1 MSVFIHL
8 STCIHIFNQN
18 YYTEMRKLLSHLLC
32 LCVAVVQLH
41 AQTPT
46 VPITGSVTDEKGVPL
61 AAVTVTALSGDR
73 KVVGTTVTDASGS
86 FKLNINSKVRGL
98 QFTYIGLEEQF
109 VPLGN
114 KTAFP
119 VTLRA
124 SNRNLSE
131 VVVVGYGSQKKTDVT
146 GSVASVKG
154 SAIAET
160 PIQSFESGLAGRTAG
175 VQITVPSGVVN
186 EAPVFRI
193 RGTNS
198 ISLSSYPLVV
208 VDGVPTFTG
217 DYGSTNSAA
226 NPLASINP
234 NDIESID
241 IAKDAAA
248 TAIYGSRA
256 SNGVVFITTKKG
268 RAGHLRISYD
278 GWVGSVK
285 GYGIPK
291 MLNADQYIQLKSF
304 AVANNPS
311 QSAVKFNYAKDKNN
325 NNVNTNWADY
335 VYHTGFSQSHNIAVS
350 GGNDATTYY
359 LSSGYTVQQGL
370 IKKNTFT
377 RANILANVDSR
388 VNKYLTLGGKISYSN
403 EVNKA
408 AGSSGSLP
416 GEAYNTGALS
426 RITQVLPSI
435 LPAYNNDGT
444 YNLNGSTVGYANITG
459 TSVSYYNPVP
469 IIDLNRSNNEINHIQ
484 SNVYAQIK
492 PLSWITLRSVY
503 GIDYLLINND
513 IFQTPITGDG
523 YASNGNASAINGTYK
538 TWLWTNTAQF
548 DYTFKDKHN
557 LSLLVANEQQ
567 RRTTAAYGINRQGV
581 SDPNYNII
589 QAGYTVNNPTGNSK
603 GENYLLSTFGRLNYN
618 YDKKYFLSGTLRQ
631 DEYSALGQKKGVFYG
646 ASAGWEIAQEDF
658 WKNGR
663 ISNIFSSFKLR
674 GSYGKVGNINGIGD
688 YSPVTQYVSGLY
700 GGLATLSFPNGVV
713 GNSKLKWETSKQ
725 TDIGFNF
732 GMLKD
737 RITGQVAWYRN
748 NVDGLIL
755 YVNQAPSTGI
765 PTVSYAG
772 PPLNVGAMTNKGIEF
787 NVNATAVQ
795 TKAFT
800 WTTGFNVTYNTNKVT
815 ALYDG
820 LPSIQTTTSGLE
832 TANQTMPGYALG
844 YLWVIRTGGVDPGT
858 GKRIFINQQGQ
869 KVYYQYYAPAG
880 QFNYSTTPDG
890 TTKYVSKTGGTSIT
904 QAADA
909 VMYRNPLPKYVGG
922 WSNTFT
928 YKGFTL
934 DVLMTYQAGFY
945 VYYGTDAGLH
955 DQRFWNNSTDMLT
968 GSAWLKAGD
977 AGKRWAKPVFNDN
990 VSNGS
995 AMPIDVNVFKGDFV
1009 KLRTATLTYNLPSA
1023 IMQRIGFSSA
1033 RIYVSG
1039 QNLLIFSKYPGPDP
1053 EVSSNG
1059 NSTSSQGVDRNTSPN
1074 ARTITVGVNVG
1085 L

>member
-1 MSVFIHL
+1 M
-8 STCIHIFNQN
+8 
-18 YYTEMRKLLSHLLC
+18 
-32 LCVAVVQLH
+32 AVVQLH
-41 AQTPT
+41 AQTPNAT
-46 VPITGSVTDEKGVPL
+46 ITGSVTDEKGVPL
-61 AAVTVTALSGDR
+61 AAVTVTALTGDR
-73 KVVGTTVTDASGS
+73 KVVTTGVTDVNGV
-86 FKLNINSKVRGL
+86 FKLNIDHRVRNL
-98 QFTYIGLEEQF
+98 QFTYIGLEEQN

-114 KTAFP
+114 RTAFS
-119 VTLRA
+119 VTLRS

-154 SAIAET
+154 AAIAET

-175 VQITVPSGVVN
+175 VQITQPSGVVN

-198 ISLSSYPLVV
+198 ISLSSYPLIV
-208 VDGVPTFTG
+208 VDGIPTFTG

-256 SNGVVFITTKKG
+256 SNGVVFITTKRG
-268 RAGHLRISYD
+268 RAGRLRVTYD

-291 MLNADQYIQLKSF
+291 MLNADQYMTLKTF

-311 QSAVKFNYAKDKNN
+311 QSAVKFAFAQDKNGKN
-325 NNVNTNWADY
+325 INTNWADY
-335 VYHTGFSQSHNIAVS
+335 VYRTGFSQSHDISIS
-350 GGNDATTYY
+350 GGNDATTFY
-359 LSSGYTVQQGL
+359 LSSGYTVQKGL
-370 IKKNTFT
+370 IKKNDFT
-377 RANILANVDSR
+377 RANILGNVDSR
-388 VNKYLTLGGKISYSN
+388 VNKYLSLGGKLSFSN
-403 EVNKA
+403 EVNRA

-435 LPAYNNDGT
+435 LSPYNNDGT
-444 YNLNGSTVGYANITG
+444 YNINGSTIGYANITG
-459 TSVSYYNPVP
+459 TSISYYNPVP
-469 IIDLNRSNNEINHIQ
+469 IIDLSRSNNEINHIQ
-484 SNVYAQIK
+484 SNVYAQVK
-492 PLSWITLRSVY
+492 PLSWITLKTIY

-513 IFQTPITGDG
+513 IFQTPVTGDG
-523 YASNGNASAINGTYK
+523 YASTGNASAISGTYK

-548 DYTFKDKHN
+548 DYTFNDKHN
-557 LSLLVANEQQ
+557 FSLLVANEQQ
-567 RRTTAAYGINRQGV
+567 RRTSAAYGINRQGV

-589 QAGYTVNNPTGNSK
+589 QAGYTINNPTTGSGNVK

-618 YDKKYFLSGTLRQ
+618 YDKKYFLAGTLRQ
-631 DEYSALGQKKGVFYG
+631 DEYSALGQKKGKFYG
-646 ASAGWEIAQEDF
+646 VSAGWEIAQENF
-658 WKNGR
+658 WKNSHIG
-663 ISNIFSSFKLR
+663 NIFSSFKIR

-688 YSPVTQYVSGLY
+688 YSPFTQYVSGLY
-700 GGLATLSFPNGVV
+700 GGAATLSYVLGSV
-713 GNSKLKWETSKQ
+713 GNTQLKWETSKQ

-732 GMLKD
+732 GLLKD
-737 RITGQVAWYRN
+737 RITGQFAWYRN

-787 NVNATAVQ
+787 NVNATVLQ
-795 TKAFT
+795 IKSFT

-820 LPSIQTTTSGLE
+820 LPSIQTTTSSLE

-858 GKRIFINQQGQ
+858 GKRIFINHDGE
-869 KVYYQYYAPAG
+869 KVYYQYYAPSG

-890 TTKYVSKTGGTSIT
+890 ATKYVSKSTGGTSIT

-909 VMYRNPLPKYVGG
+909 VMYKNPLPRYVGG

-934 DVLMTYQAGFY
+934 DALITYQAGFY

-955 DQRFWNNSTDMLT
+955 DQRFWNNSTDML
-968 GSAWLKAGD
+968 GGNAWLKSGD
-977 AGKRWAKPVFNDN
+977 AGKKWAKPVFNDN

-1009 KLRTATLTYNLPSA
+1009 KLRNITLSYNMPSGL
-1023 IMQRIGFSSA
+1023 MQRIGFSSA

-1039 QNLLIFSKYPGPDP
+1039 QNLAILTKYPGPDP

-1074 ARTITVGVNVG
+1074 ARTLTVGVNVG